1 MNANVSIYQDSV
13 KDSSGIL
20 TSESN
25 EMGLST
31 IFNYNGNNVAFIKTS
46 YGILINATDMAR
58 PYNKRPV
65 DYLRQIYVN
74 ELVSTIVSQ
83 THISEDQLVI
93 KMRGS
98 SENGG
103 GTWLYEDVAIDF
115 AQWLDVKF
123 KVWCN
128 SKIKELLTT
137 GLVKLPNFNNPPE
150 AARAWADEYE
160 ARMKAEKEVRLA
172 LEAKEKIEKEKRMV
186 QAELNTAIDTIKENE
201 PVIDMFKRSIPREGV
216 LIRESSKY
224 FEQFGYYIGIKNM
237 YPLLQELKY
246 VFRNERGRIEAY
258 QSARNSGL
266 VTYGSDPGDE
276 YWEAKAVTVMITLK
290 GFVKLEELSRKKGAF
305 LRNMVGS
312 RYDVPH
318 CDYSDKGKAIRA
330 LTGDNRFTKDI
341 DYKVFTQ
348 NGKNPTEGRSTI
360 VYMIT
365 AFCVECLITRK
376 ER

>member
-1 MNANVSIYQDSV
+1 MTKKIASRLLKTIILAIFVFPSIHPGRMGINILFMNTNVDLFHDST
-13 KDSSGIL
+13 KNSSEIL

-258 QSARNSGL
+258 QSAFSAYKQAHSKFFFASSNNRSARFSNSPS
-266 VTYGSDPGDE
+266 GSIIFLIFICMFLCF
-276 YWEAKAVTVMITLK
+276 AK
-290 GFVKLEELSRKKGAF
+290 E
-305 LRNMVGS
+305 
-312 RYDVPH
+312 
-318 CDYSDKGKAIRA
+318 
-330 LTGDNRFTKDI
+330 
-341 DYKVFTQ
+341 
-348 NGKNPTEGRSTI
+348 
-360 VYMIT
+360 
-365 AFCVECLITRK
+365 
-376 ER
+376 

>member
-1 MNANVSIYQDSV
+1 MGIGNYFMNTNVDLFHDST
-13 KDSSGIL
+13 KNSSGIL

-46 YGILINATDMAR
+46 YGILINATDMTR

-160 ARMKAEKEVRLA
+160 ARMKAEKEARLA
-172 LEAKEKIEKEKRMV
+172 LEAKEKSEKEKRMV

-258 QSARNSGL
+258 QSARNYGL

-276 YWEAKAVTVMITLK
+276 YWEAKAMTVMITLK
-290 GFVKLEELSRKKGAF
+290 GFVKLEELSRKKRDVF
-305 LRNMVGS
+305 K
-312 RYDVPH
+312 RYGH
-318 CDYSDKGKAIRA
+318 FY
-330 LTGDNRFTKDI
+330 DN
-341 DYKVFTQ
+341 V
-348 NGKNPTEGRSTI
+348 
-360 VYMIT
+360 
-365 AFCVECLITRK
+365 
-376 ER
+376 